1 MKKRGSLF
9 LIRVAMI
16 VLSLSLIFLSSVPKV
31 YAQDAKQSLS
41 NVTTK
46 QDVGITSK
54 AATQKYTVNLTLK
67 DAQGNLLAG
76 YSVRLRDAQTGIAW
90 LTDSVKSDA
99 NGKITFVDGHA
110 GDILSQGHDL
120 EVYIKFNAAGES
132 VTPSSVA
139 TLKNSELVNGVGN
152 LTVLLRTAQDQ
163 IIKDAKEEAANQWKN
178 QDYELPPSK
187 VKFKILFV
195 ALGKVSI
202 HSPTTGETITRDM
215 PADEPEYA
223 KKVADELEQ
232 LYNDYIPN
240 VEFQVDFK
248 LLDSRINI
256 ESDNLGRNSTIKAT
270 LSKEFLNFI
279 QTNTSYG
286 SYDSI
291 MTVNTI
297 DNKGQIGGGT
307 TFSPYTHSEL
317 NGASYS
323 NGVLNTTSTT
333 ELAGGRKIPYAT
345 VLFSHEFCHVM
356 EAMPVAADKGE
367 VHKLSAYGYG
377 SNPELDSR
385 IPHIDLLTG
394 KVKDIVST
402 NPEYQDKYCG
412 IFPKM
417 WQVTPRFLNAPS
429 EVKVNYVDQNGKK
442 IKDTDFFFGPSGDP
456 YNISQADIPEYH
468 LVSVNGA
475 PSEGVLEADTIKEV
489 TYVYAQGENSA
500 VVQFSDLGFQ
510 YWLKDMAEHYT
521 GKIVG
526 KDMTFQDLE
535 KMTVLQSYTGFE
547 MKDTTPVLPA
557 GIKYF
562 TGLKTLKLSE
572 LGLTGTV
579 PAEVGSLTNLTTL
592 NLAYNQFTGNIPAQ
606 ISQLTNLQTLYLGA
620 NSFSGTIPAS
630 FINLKKV
637 SNMDLSST
645 NLTGTIDML
654 PQMTSLQRLR
664 LENTKLVGQIP
675 DGLFHMDFNDLDFR
689 NTELT
694 LNQVGNKLLDNGK
707 TPKYTNSFVNERF
720 LTTNE
725 SNLSV
730 VGSKISP
737 FKDFG
742 LQVDLNGVKSS
753 LFDGHT
759 YQIYRTS
766 DNKLMYSGEWD
777 DDATFEQTDASE
789 EYRIVLDGASEN
801 PHNVTT
807 ITVNQKQE
815 VKGNIQV
822 VVKDDAGNVVPG
834 VTVGWKDLTTN
845 FTGNSHVTDTDGA
858 FSQTG
863 MSFEHQYQYTV
874 SSVPAGYVNTGD
886 TIKVTP
892 SGQAG
897 DTYVVN
903 LTVLRDVT
911 VNPMTEIQDTV
922 TGTAAANV
930 KLRYFVDGQ
939 AVNVGTS
946 NADGTYKKVIGLHKA
961 GTVIG
966 VQMQDPKTGKYLD
979 LKTITVTP
987 LAAKVTVNELTTND
1001 AEVSGTAPA
1010 NVKLRFL
1017 IDGQPVNVG
1026 TSNADGTYK
1035 KVIGLHKAGTVVG
1048 VQMFDPAL
1056 GNYSDVVS
1064 TTVKEGKAPVQVAPM
1079 TTTDTSIHGTAP
1091 ANAKLRIVVNGQA
1104 VNVVYANADGE
1115 FTKVIGKQA
1124 EGSVVGVE
1132 LFNATTSSY
1141 EPAVTVQVTA
1151 GKVVDEPARLN
1162 PISAKEGLVS
1172 GTVDPTVTQ
1181 VRVWLNDEPQTMV
1194 AVQEGTFT
1202 WKNTSLKV
1210 GDVVKVDYKNS
1221 IGQWIPSQQMRTE

>member
-1 MKKRGSLF
+1 MEKFNYTGEYIKREKLDLNIIIIEMWGIMVLKKRGSLF

-67 DAQGNLLAG
+67 DAQGNLLVG

-195 ALGKVSI
+195 ALGKVTI

-215 PADEPEYA
+215 PAGEPEYA

-270 LSKEFLNFI
+270 SSKEFLNFI

-675 DGLFHMDFNDLDFR
+675 DRLFHMDFNDLDFR

-694 LNQVGNKLLDNGK
+694 LNQVGAKTLDNGK
-707 TPKYTNSFVNERF
+707 MPKYTNSFVNERS
-720 LTTNE
+720 LIATESTPTIAGTT
-725 SNLSV
+725 V
-730 VGSKISP
+730 SP

-742 LQVDLNGVKSS
+742 LKADINGMKSA

-759 YQIYRTS
+759 YQIYRTT
-766 DNKLMYSGEWD
+766 DNKLVYSGLWD
-777 DDATFEQTDASE
+777 EKASFEQTGASE
-789 EYRIVLDGASEN
+789 GYRVVLDGASEN
-801 PHNVTT
+801 PHNVATL
-807 ITVNQKQE
+807 TVAQKQA
-815 VKGNIQV
+815 VKGNIQM
-822 VVKDDAGNVVPG
+822 VVKDEAGQVVPG

-845 FTGNSHVTDTDGA
+845 FSGRGHVTDTNGT
-858 FSQTG
+858 SIQTG
-863 MSFEHQYQYTV
+863 MSFEHRYQYTV
-874 SSVPAGYVNTGD
+874 SSVPEGYVNTGD
-886 TIKVTP
+886 TVQVTP

-911 VNPMTEIQDTV
+911 VNPMTEMDNTV
-922 TGTAAANV
+922 TGTAAAGA
-930 KLRYFVDGQ
+930 KLRYFVNGQ
-939 AVNVGTS
+939 AVNVGNA
-946 NADGTYKKVIGLHKA
+946 NADGTYSKVVGLYPA

-966 VQMQDPKTGKYLD
+966 VQMQNPKTGKYFD

-987 LAAKVTVNELTTND
+987 VETKLTIQPLTTAD
-1001 AEVSGTAPA
+1001 TAVTGTAPA
-1010 NVKLRFL
+1010 GVKLRFL
-1017 IDGQPVNVG
+1017 IDGQAVNVG
-1026 TSNADGTYK
+1026 YANADGTYS
-1035 KVIGLHKAGTVVG
+1035 KVIGQQKAGTVVG
-1048 VQMFDPAL
+1048 VQMFDPTI

-1064 TTVKEGKAPVQVAPM
+1064 TTVEQVAPAVQVAAM
-1079 TTTDTSIHGTAP
+1079 TTTDTAISGTAP
-1091 ANAKLRIVVNGQA
+1091 AHAKLRIIVNGQA
-1104 VNVVYANADGE
+1104 VNVVYADASGQ

-1124 EGSVVGVE
+1124 EGTVVGVE
-1132 LFNATTSSY
+1132 RFNPTTGSY
-1141 EPAVTVQVTA
+1141 EKAVTTTVTLGNA
-1151 GKVVDEPARLN
+1151 VSEPAKIDLSSATSGK
-1162 PISAKEGLVS
+1162 ISGRF
-1172 GTVDPTVTQ
+1172 Q
-1181 VRVWLNDEPQTMV
+1181 VRLHKFAFGSMER
-1194 AVQEGTFT
+1194 
-1202 WKNTSLKV
+1202 LKP
-1210 GDVVKVDYKNS
+1210 
-1221 IGQWIPSQQMRTE
+1221 W